1 MIVFEYI
8 KYKNLLASGNYWTE
22 ISLNSKPNTCI
33 IGKNGHGKSTLLD
46 ALCFVL
52 FGKAF
57 RNIPKASLV
66 NSINQKNCVVEIGF
80 STNNKSYKIV
90 RGIKPNIFEIYCN
103 GVMIEQ
109 ESNVKDYQEFLE
121 KSVLKFNFKSFTQI
135 VILGSA
141 SFVPFMQLSP
151 ADRRIIIEDLLDIQ
165 IFTTMNNIIKNKM
178 SLNKE
183 SILENKSKV
192 DLLEQ
197 QYRLEKLRFDG
208 MNKDNTDRI
217 NGLKDDIK
225 NIMVKIEGSKEKLKL
240 FEDRVKELD
249 GYLTG
254 KKDVENLIYSHT
266 KNESVI
272 ENNISTIK
280 KELKFLTSNDTCPTC
295 KQSIDDKFKNDKIE
309 TLNLKIK
316 ELTDKLETEKSNIL
330 KYKKLMDGFRE
341 IEGKI
346 QKNKVSMASIKTS
359 ILEGE
364 NYIKKINSQI
374 KSLQKV
380 VDDDVKDEKVLNE
393 IMVEIE
399 SEQKNYKKLL
409 SERQYFDTISMLLKD
424 SGIKTQIIKQYLP
437 LINKIVNKH
446 LVALDFFVNFN
457 LDDNFKETI
466 KSRHRDDFV
475 YNNFSEGEK
484 SRINLSLLFA
494 WREIAK
500 LKNSN
505 HTNLLILDEIF
516 DSSLDNIGID
526 YLLNILQSTE
536 GVNNFIISHKGDV
549 LFDKFDRVIEF
560 EKKKNFSKMKV
571 LQ

>member
-1 MIVFEYI
+1 
-8 KYKNLLASGNYWTE
+8 
-22 ISLNSKPNTCI
+22 
-33 IGKNGHGKSTLLD
+33 
-46 ALCFVL
+46 
-52 FGKAF
+52 
-57 RNIPKASLV
+57 
-66 NSINQKNCVVEIGF
+66 
-80 STNNKSYKIV
+80 
-90 RGIKPNIFEIYCN
+90 
-103 GVMIEQ
+103 
-109 ESNVKDYQEFLE
+109 
-121 KSVLKFNFKSFTQI
+121 
-135 VILGSA
+135 
-141 SFVPFMQLSP
+141 
-151 ADRRIIIEDLLDIQ
+151 
-165 IFTTMNNIIKNKM
+165 
-178 SLNKE
+178 
-183 SILENKSKV
+183 
-192 DLLEQ
+192 LEQ

-295 KQSIDDKFKNDKIE
+295 KQSIDDKFKNNKIK

-536 GVNNFIISHKGDV
+536 GGNNFIISHKGDV
-549 LFDKFDRVIEF
+549 LFDKFDRVVEF